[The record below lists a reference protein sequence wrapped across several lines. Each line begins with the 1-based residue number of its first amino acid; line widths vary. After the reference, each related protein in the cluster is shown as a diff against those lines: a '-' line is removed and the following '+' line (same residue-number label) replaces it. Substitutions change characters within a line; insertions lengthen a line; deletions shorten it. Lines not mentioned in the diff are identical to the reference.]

1 MMKFLNNFFNPQANT
16 VDHVDPLFNQKRYD
30 DYISARGGRRDDI
43 QNLATEW
50 GGYGD
55 VSGTDFASDMSTARG
70 FMDRSG
76 RISGRFSSLSDEI
89 RGLSDFSGFRKEASQ
104 ARETYTGLRDELTDL
119 QKSVGGVSQ
128 DPRISLEYQMAS
140 DAIDKDSDDS
150 RKRLSRVL
158 QERGIDPSS
167 PAAISLMSN
176 IERDRRVTK
185 RQTRGQVIQNLKQKR
200 MQERAERAG
209 FIGARG
215 DMTGRGLEA
224 TSLGANLTTQQIQG
238 LVNSGQMTAQEAN
251 LLLQN
256 AQQRTGLASLNAQ
269 REQFYKGGERDMALE
284 LLQSSEADVEK
295 EWQNKIQDATLRA
308 QINMHNSTAKQQAEN
323 QRTGNILSAVK
334 IGAGVAMGNP
344 ASMAS
349 GAMDVANS
357 QNQSPSGNDM
367 LSQPLPQRRSHSIPF
382 QLRQEQLHLN
392 QYRPNYQKYLPP
404 AYNPNQG
411 MWPQSYRTTWDN

>member
-1 MMKFLNNFFNPQANT
+1 M
-16 VDHVDPLFNQKRYD
+16 FNQKRYD
-30 DYISARGGRRDDI
+30 DYISAIGGRRYDI

-76 RISGRFSSLSDEI
+76 RVSGRFSSLSDEI

-104 ARETYTGLRDELTDL
+104 ARETYKVLRDELTDL

-404 AYNPNQG
+404 AYNPKQG